1 LQEDDNLKTSICAA
15 FLLALVFIAFTGFAA
30 ADIPVNATPETKGI
44 TVTTNVNAQGTVT
57 ASDSLTWQQSSDAL
71 DAPPLKMAGNQ
82 LGNEEALEYFGFP
95 TVVYWPLSP
104 YEGIATGEVQYTAGY
119 SESTMAVQGVTS
131 YTKTTAVDTAN
142 KIADK
147 NNIAANKIVTFIAAN
162 EQGRMTSSE
171 DILVDGAGAPTSAA
185 DKILCPFGTAS
196 GPMFPPFCNV
206 VMTGSKVDVSL
217 ASISTSASE
226 RFVSATAD
234 VPVVQAYAISGKG
247 VTSSEGSADAVG
259 SMSAFMTA
267 HLQDG
272 RMLDITIPG
281 MTVDDT
287 VTWLRPVKSEDISYS
302 NSASASGII
311 KAFSQSYTYQSGIRR
326 V

>member
-1 LQEDDNLKTSICAA
+1 
-15 FLLALVFIAFTGFAA
+15 
-30 ADIPVNATPETKGI
+30 
-44 TVTTNVNAQGTVT
+44 
-57 ASDSLTWQQSSDAL
+57 
-71 DAPPLKMAGNQ
+71 
-82 LGNEEALEYFGFP
+82 
-95 TVVYWPLSP
+95 
-104 YEGIATGEVQYTAGY
+104 VQYTAGY
-119 SESTMAVQGVTS
+119 SEATLAVQGVTS
-131 YTKTTAVDTAN
+131 YTKTTAIDTAN

-171 DILVDGAGAPTSAA
+171 DILVDGAGADTTAA
-185 DKILCPFGTAS
+185 DKILCPFGTAA
-196 GPMFPPFCNV
+196 GPFFPPFCNV

-217 ASISTSASE
+217 ASVSTSASE

-234 VPVVQAYAISGKG
+234 VPVVQAYSISGKG
-247 VTSSEGSADAVG
+247 VTSSEGSADAAG
-259 SMSAFMTA
+259 SMSAFMNA

-272 RMLDITIPG
+272 RMLDSSALFADI
-281 MTVDDT
+281 VSDAYK
-287 VTWLRPVKSEDISYS
+287 PVKAEDVSYV